1 MLFSCGFRIL
11 FLINTFFYLKTGFLV
26 YYYTGKLIINFK
38 MARDDNAPG
47 ENIDMKYLISAR
59 KNNKT
64 SVTKTYND
72 RNNFT
77 NYDDIKRN

>member
-1 MLFSCGFRIL
+1 
-11 FLINTFFYLKTGFLV
+11 
-26 YYYTGKLIINFK
+26 

-64 SVTKTYND
+64 SVTKTCND

>member
-1 MLFSCGFRIL
+1 
-11 FLINTFFYLKTGFLV
+11 
-26 YYYTGKLIINFK
+26 

-47 ENIDMKYLISAR
+47 ENIHMKCLISAR

-77 NYDDIKRN
+77 SYDDIKRN